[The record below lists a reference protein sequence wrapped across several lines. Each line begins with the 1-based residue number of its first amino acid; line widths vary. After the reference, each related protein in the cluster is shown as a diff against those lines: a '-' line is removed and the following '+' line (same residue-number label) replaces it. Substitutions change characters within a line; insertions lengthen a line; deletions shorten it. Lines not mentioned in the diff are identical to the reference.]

1 MMKSFFV
8 LLAVLMTALSSSAVT
23 YDELAVKADRFYR
36 HGEWLSALAMM
47 HLMLDE
53 RPDDV
58 PVQAR
63 AIVAA
68 GMTADSVA
76 QLRITRR
83 AIDLHVP
90 FDSLFYSVEKAAL
103 AQGRPA
109 IYTGYL
115 ERVAAAEPWLA
126 RSIDSYLLAFY
137 TFRRNAEGMVHYS
150 LKMLDGMPDNLKFLK
165 ILADGFMTGG
175 QWENAVQVLD
185 RILELSPDDTASLL
199 SLGNYYLAIGERARA
214 LPYLRRACDI
224 HPTPYLE
231 KILSEAG

>member
-1 MMKSFFV
+1 MKSFFV
-8 LLAVLMTALSSSAVT
+8 TLAILMTALSSSAVT
-23 YDELAVKADRFYR
+23 YDELAAKADRFYR

-53 RPDDV
+53 RPDEV

-76 QLRITRR
+76 QLRITRN
-83 AIDLHVP
+83 AIDRHIP
-90 FDSLFYSVEKAAL
+90 FDSLFHSVEKAAL

-109 IYTGYL
+109 IYTVYL

-137 TFRRNAEGMVHYS
+137 TFRRNPEGMIRYS
-150 LKMLDGMPDNLKFLK
+150 RKMLDGMPDNLKFLK
-165 ILADGFMTGG
+165 ILADGYMTGG
-175 QWENAVQVLD
+175 QWDNAVSVLD
-185 RILELSPDDTASLL
+185 RILELSPDDTGSLL
-199 SLGNYYLAIGERARA
+199 SLGNYYLATGDRPRA
-214 LPYLRRACDI
+214 LPYLRRAYDI

-231 KILSEAG
+231 KILSEKE

>member
-1 MMKSFFV
+1 MKSFFV
-8 LLAVLMTALSSSAVT
+8 TLAILMTALSSSAVT
-23 YDELAVKADRFYR
+23 YDELAAKADRFYR
-36 HGEWLSALAMM
+36 HAEWLSALAMM

-53 RPDDV
+53 RPDEV

-76 QLRITRR
+76 QLRITRL
-83 AIDLHVP
+83 AIDRHIP
-90 FDSLFYSVEKAAL
+90 FDSLFHSVEKAAL

-126 RSIDSYLLAFY
+126 RSIDSYLLSFY
-137 TFRRNAEGMVHYS
+137 TFRRNAEGMIRYS
-150 LKMLDGMPDNLKFLK
+150 RKMLDGMPDNLRFLK
-165 ILADGFMTGG
+165 ILADGYMTGA
-175 QWENAVQVLD
+175 QWDNAVSVLD
-185 RILELSPDDTASLL
+185 RILELSPDDTGSLL
-199 SLGNYYLAIGERARA
+199 SLGNYYLAIGDRPRA
-214 LPYLRRACDI
+214 LPYLRRAYDI

-231 KILSEAG
+231 KILSENK